1 MKYFAKSLRKNLILC
16 FFAGW
21 ILFILVGFVV
31 NANTYKLLRSD
42 LIIETSTIYENN
54 SPLTLENDWHR
65 LNDEKE
71 RALKDMLK
79 GTKAVKAEHSGMLI
93 GAGSLIKID
102 SALCS
107 HTLTYTGETAFEV
120 ITRMKIPVLRRKFDD
135 IGVCTMEI
143 EGAGYKEFD
152 KILN

>member
-42 LIIETSTIYENN
+42 LIIEKSTIYENN
-54 SPLTLENDWHR
+54 FPLTMESDWHR

-102 SALCS
+102 SALCT
-107 HTLTYTGETAFEV
+107 HTVTYMGETAFEV
-120 ITRMKIPVLRRKFDD
+120 ITRTKIPVLRRKFDD

-143 EGAGYKEFD
+143 DGAGYKEFD

>member
-42 LIIETSTIYENN
+42 LIIEKSTIYENN
-54 SPLTLENDWHR
+54 SPLTMENDRHR

-79 GTKAVKAEHSGMLI
+79 GTKAVKTEHSGMLI
-93 GAGSLIKID
+93 GAGGLIKID

-107 HTLTYTGETAFEV
+107 HTLTYTGETAFGV
-120 ITRMKIPVLRRKFDD
+120 TTRAKIPILRRKFGD
-135 IGVCTMEI
+135 IGVCAMEI

>member
-1 MKYFAKSLRKNLILC
+1 MKYFAKSLKKNFLLC

-42 LIIETSTIYENN
+42 LIIEKSTIYENN
-54 SPLTLENDWHR
+54 SPLTMENDWHR

-102 SALCS
+102 SALCT
-107 HTLTYTGETAFEV
+107 HTVTYTGETAFGV

-152 KILN
+152 KILK

>member
-1 MKYFAKSLRKNLILC
+1 MKYFVKSLRKNLILC

-21 ILFILVGFVV
+21 ILFMLVGFVV

-42 LIIETSTIYENN
+42 LIIEKSTIYENN
-54 SPLTLENDWHR
+54 SPLTMENDWHR

-102 SALCS
+102 SALCT
-107 HTLTYTGETAFEV
+107 HTVTYMGETAFGV
-120 ITRMKIPVLRRKFDD
+120 TTRAKIPILRRKFDD